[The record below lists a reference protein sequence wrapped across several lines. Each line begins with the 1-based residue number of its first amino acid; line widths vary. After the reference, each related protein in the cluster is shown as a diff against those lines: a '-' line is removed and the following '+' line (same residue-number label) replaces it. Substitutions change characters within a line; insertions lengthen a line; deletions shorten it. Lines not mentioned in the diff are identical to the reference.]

1 MKAYP
6 QIDTLLDQAEN
17 ARRCAHSSD
26 PLIQKG
32 LYRRYRA
39 GDLARPY
46 PGLFTRAE
54 YWHQLNEPEQS
65 LHMARALRD
74 LHPNWVFSGITA
86 AAAHGFDHPRILHR
100 QGLTI
105 TLPSHGSYRPHE
117 KLNIIYSPYPRE
129 KAVIANGIA
138 VTNPSRTLL
147 DCGRTID
154 FVHSLPIFDDAA
166 SNGIEE
172 KQILQECARTT
183 LDCSRIFKLLRYT
196 DARSENGGE
205 SFARAVMIENGF
217 SVPQLQVPFTDPLT
231 GKQFRVDFLWRTAD
245 GRIIVGELD
254 GTAKYVDPQM
264 TDRKSIQE
272 TVQAEREREQALFRA
287 GVTDIVRFT
296 FDDAVRQKPLIAKLR
311 RAGVPCV
318 S

>member
-117 KLNIIYSPYPRE
+117 KLNIIYSPCPRE

-287 GVTDIVRFT
+287 GVTEIVRFT
-296 FDDAVRQKPLIAKLR
+296 FDDAVRQKPLITKLW

>member
-6 QIDTLLDQAEN
+6 QIDALLDQAEN

-105 TLPSHGSYRPHE
+105 T
-117 KLNIIYSPYPRE
+117 
-129 KAVIANGIA
+129 
-138 VTNPSRTLL
+138 
-147 DCGRTID
+147 
-154 FVHSLPIFDDAA
+154 
-166 SNGIEE
+166 
-172 KQILQECARTT
+172 
-183 LDCSRIFKLLRYT
+183 
-196 DARSENGGE
+196 
-205 SFARAVMIENGF
+205 
-217 SVPQLQVPFTDPLT
+217 
-231 GKQFRVDFLWRTAD
+231 
-245 GRIIVGELD
+245 
-254 GTAKYVDPQM
+254 
-264 TDRKSIQE
+264 
-272 TVQAEREREQALFRA
+272 
-287 GVTDIVRFT
+287 
-296 FDDAVRQKPLIAKLR
+296 
-311 RAGVPCV
+311 
-318 S
+318 

>member
-6 QIDTLLDQAEN
+6 QIDTLLNQAEN

-117 KLNIIYSPYPRE
+117 KLNIIYSPCPRE

>member
-6 QIDTLLDQAEN
+6 QIDALLDQAEN

-74 LHPNWVFSGITA
+74 LHPNWVFSGITVA
-86 AAAHGFDHPRILHR
+86 AVHGFDHPRILHR

-287 GVTDIVRFT
+287 GVTEIVRFT

>member
-6 QIDTLLDQAEN
+6 QIDALLDQTEN
-17 ARRCAHSSD
+17 AQRCAHSSD

-32 LYRRYRA
+32 LYRGYRA

-46 PGLFTRAE
+46 PGLFARAE
-54 YWHQLNEPEQS
+54 YWNQLNEPEQS
-65 LHMARALRD
+65 LHAARTLSR
-74 LHPNWVFSGITA
+74 LHPNWVFAGITA
-86 AAAHGFDHPRILHR
+86 AAAHGFDHPRFLHR

-105 TLPSHGSYRPHE
+105 TLPNHGSYRPHD

-129 KAVIANGIA
+129 NAVLANGIH
-138 VTNPSRTLL
+138 VTNPPRTLL
-147 DCGRTID
+147 DCGRTLEFIY
-154 FVHSLPIFDDAA
+154 SLPIFDDAA
-166 SNGIEE
+166 ADGIEE

-196 DARSENGGE
+196 DAGSENGGE

-217 SVPQLQVPFTDPLT
+217 AVPQLQVSFADSLT
-231 GKQFRVDFLWRTAD
+231 GKQFRVDFLWRTTD

-254 GTAKYVDPQM
+254 GTAKYVDPKM
-264 TDRKSIQE
+264 TDRRSIQE

-287 GVTDIVRFT
+287 GVTEIVRLT
-296 FDDAVRQKPLIAKLR
+296 FDDAVQQKPLIAKLR

>member
-117 KLNIIYSPYPRE
+117 KLNIIYSPCPRE

-172 KQILQECARTT
+172 KQILQECAHTT

-287 GVTDIVRFT
+287 GVTEIVRFT

>member
-6 QIDTLLDQAEN
+6 QIDALLDQAEN

-117 KLNIIYSPYPRE
+117 KLNIIYSPCPRE

-287 GVTDIVRFT
+287 GVTEIVRFT
-296 FDDAVRQKPLIAKLR
+296 FDDAVRQNR
-311 RAGVPCV
+311 
-318 S
+318 

>member
-1 MKAYP
+1 M
-6 QIDTLLDQAEN
+6 
-17 ARRCAHSSD
+17 
-26 PLIQKG
+26 
-32 LYRRYRA
+32 
-39 GDLARPY
+39 
-46 PGLFTRAE
+46 
-54 YWHQLNEPEQS
+54 
-65 LHMARALRD
+65 
-74 LHPNWVFSGITA
+74 
-86 AAAHGFDHPRILHR
+86 
-100 QGLTI
+100 
-105 TLPSHGSYRPHE
+105 
-117 KLNIIYSPYPRE
+117 
-129 KAVIANGIA
+129 
-138 VTNPSRTLL
+138 
-147 DCGRTID
+147 
-154 FVHSLPIFDDAA
+154 
-166 SNGIEE
+166 
-172 KQILQECARTT
+172 QECARTT

>member
-117 KLNIIYSPYPRE
+117 KLNIIYSPCPRE

-166 SNGIEE
+166 SNGI
-172 KQILQECARTT
+172 
-183 LDCSRIFKLLRYT
+183 
-196 DARSENGGE
+196 
-205 SFARAVMIENGF
+205 
-217 SVPQLQVPFTDPLT
+217 
-231 GKQFRVDFLWRTAD
+231 
-245 GRIIVGELD
+245 
-254 GTAKYVDPQM
+254 
-264 TDRKSIQE
+264 
-272 TVQAEREREQALFRA
+272 
-287 GVTDIVRFT
+287 
-296 FDDAVRQKPLIAKLR
+296 
-311 RAGVPCV
+311 
-318 S
+318 

>member
-117 KLNIIYSPYPRE
+117 KLNIIYSPCPRE

-205 SFARAVMIENGF
+205 SFARAVMIENRF

-287 GVTDIVRFT
+287 GVTEIVRFT

>member
-117 KLNIIYSPYPRE
+117 KLNIIYSPCPRE

-287 GVTDIVRFT
+287 GVTEIVRFT
-296 FDDAVRQKPLIAKLR
+296 FDDAVRQKPLITKLR

>member
-117 KLNIIYSPYPRE
+117 KLNIIYSPCPRE

-264 TDRKSIQE
+264 TDRMSIQE

-287 GVTDIVRFT
+287 GVTEIVRFT
-296 FDDAVRQKPLIAKLR
+296 FDDAVRQKPLITKLR

>member
-129 KAVIANGIA
+129 KAVIANGIV

-287 GVTDIVRFT
+287 GVTEIVRFT
-296 FDDAVRQKPLIAKLR
+296 FDDAVRQKPLITKLW

>member
-287 GVTDIVRFT
+287 GVTEIVRFT
-296 FDDAVRQKPLIAKLR
+296 FDDAVRQNR
-311 RAGVPCV
+311 
-318 S
+318 

>member
-117 KLNIIYSPYPRE
+117 KLNIIYSPCPRE

-287 GVTDIVRFT
+287 GVTEIVRFT

>member
-129 KAVIANGIA
+129 KAVIANGIV

-287 GVTDIVRFT
+287 GVTEIVRFT

>member
-117 KLNIIYSPYPRE
+117 KLNIIYSPCPRE

-231 GKQFRVDFLWRTAD
+231 EKQFRVDFLWRTAD

-287 GVTDIVRFT
+287 GVTEIVRFT

>member
-6 QIDTLLDQAEN
+6 QIDALLDQAEN

-129 KAVIANGIA
+129 KAVIANGIV

-196 DARSENGGE
+196 DAKSENGGE
-205 SFARAVMIENGF
+205 SFARAGMIENGF

-231 GKQFRVDFLWRTAD
+231 GKQSRVDFLWRTAD

-264 TDRKSIQE
+264 TDRRSIQE

-287 GVTDIVRFT
+287 GVTEIVRFT

>member
-6 QIDTLLDQAEN
+6 QIDALLDQAEN

-117 KLNIIYSPYPRE
+117 KLNIIYSPCPRE

-287 GVTDIVRFT
+287 GVTEIVRFT

>member
-6 QIDTLLDQAEN
+6 QIDALLDQAEN

-129 KAVIANGIA
+129 KAVIANGIV

-154 FVHSLPIFDDAA
+154 FVHSLPIFDDA
-166 SNGIEE
+166 
-172 KQILQECARTT
+172 
-183 LDCSRIFKLLRYT
+183 
-196 DARSENGGE
+196 
-205 SFARAVMIENGF
+205 
-217 SVPQLQVPFTDPLT
+217 
-231 GKQFRVDFLWRTAD
+231 
-245 GRIIVGELD
+245 
-254 GTAKYVDPQM
+254 
-264 TDRKSIQE
+264 
-272 TVQAEREREQALFRA
+272 
-287 GVTDIVRFT
+287 
-296 FDDAVRQKPLIAKLR
+296 VRQKPLIAKLR

>member
-6 QIDTLLDQAEN
+6 QIDTLLNQAEN

-105 TLPSHGSYRPHE
+105 TLPCHGSYRPHE
-117 KLNIIYSPYPRE
+117 KLNIIYSPCPRE

-287 GVTDIVRFT
+287 GVTEIVRFT

>member
-117 KLNIIYSPYPRE
+117 KLNIIYSPCPRE

>member
-105 TLPSHGSYRPHE
+105 TLPCHGSYRPHE
-117 KLNIIYSPYPRE
+117 KLNIIYSPCPRE

-287 GVTDIVRFT
+287 GVTEIVRFT

>member
-6 QIDTLLDQAEN
+6 QIDALLDQAEN

-117 KLNIIYSPYPRE
+117 KLNIIYSPCPRE

-196 DARSENGGE
+196 DAKSENGGE

-231 GKQFRVDFLWRTAD
+231 GKQSRVDFLWRTAD

-264 TDRKSIQE
+264 TDRRSIQE

-287 GVTDIVRFT
+287 GVTEIVRFT

>member
-117 KLNIIYSPYPRE
+117 KLNIIYSPCPRE

-231 GKQFRVDFLWRTAD
+231 GKQFRVNFLWRTAD

-287 GVTDIVRFT
+287 GVTEIVRFT

>member
-129 KAVIANGIA
+129 KAVIANGIV

-264 TDRKSIQE
+264 TDRRSIQE

-287 GVTDIVRFT
+287 GVTEIVRFT
-296 FDDAVRQKPLIAKLR
+296 FDDAVRQKPLITKLR

>member
-1 MKAYP
+1 MTSAP
-6 QIDTLLDQAEN
+6 PISPIAP
-17 ARRCAHSSD
+17 ASRSS
-26 PLIQKG
+26 
-32 LYRRYRA
+32 RTS
-39 GDLARPY
+39 LAAP
-46 PGLFTRAE
+46 
-54 YWHQLNEPEQS
+54 
-65 LHMARALRD
+65 
-74 LHPNWVFSGITA
+74 V

-117 KLNIIYSPYPRE
+117 KLNIIYSPCPRE

-231 GKQFRVDFLWRTAD
+231 GKQSRVDFLWRTAD
-245 GRIIVGELD
+245 ERIIVGELD

-287 GVTDIVRFT
+287 GVTEIVRFT
-296 FDDAVRQKPLIAKLR
+296 FDDAVRQKPLITKLR

>member
-117 KLNIIYSPYPRE
+117 KLNIIHSPCPRE

-287 GVTDIVRFT
+287 GVTEIVRFT